1 MDQITYVWFMCGIRR
16 KQSINDSF
24 QQNATM
30 TNSLYQHQI
39 VLKLVENSR
48 FTCCPRMTPWLIPL
62 FSNATVAAPP
72 NPSHSR
78 EAAAN
83 RHWISLWHHEALVLR
98 ATTKPKLD
106 RNLGKIWENP
116 EWFKVYS
123 SMKSSWRD
131 NMSYFKQIERTEN
144 RKMVAHSQTPK
155 RNGKEFMVV
164 SPIHCWSIDLGN
176 HIGHIYIYI
185 HVLLQWLVL
194 FQLLTMASGFNPS
207 QKVLSP
213 FHHIS
218 SNLPRYSWKTIL

>member
-1 MDQITYVWFMCGIRR
+1 
-16 KQSINDSF
+16 
-24 QQNATM
+24 M

-176 HIGHIYIYI
+176 HIGHIYIYPCP
-185 HVLLQWLVL
+185 
-194 FQLLTMASGFNPS
+194 ASMIGFIPI
-207 QKVLSP
+207 VD
-213 FHHIS
+213 HG
-218 SNLPRYSWKTIL
+218 